1 VSILKLILAIIAILI
16 GAYFVFW
23 VLGILGSLLWYGV
36 MIAIVGAV
44 GYGGYRLFRKAED
57 RYVGPGAARDSLDSR
72 DYDMSWDEYERKYLH
87 K

>member
-1 VSILKLILAIIAILI
+1 MNILKILLAIVGI
-16 GAYFVFW
+16 
-23 VLGILGSLLWYGV
+23 VLGIYLFFWILGIVSSLLWYGV

-57 RYVGPGAARDSLDSR
+57 KYVGPGTARDSLDSR